1 MDTIIYSLLAFM
13 TIFLASKTIEF
24 YYKFKN
30 LAMEKEKLKVDK
42 IKAQTDILKIVR
54 KDEFLKLYGKNKDNE
69 NIFELY
75 CSNLLSLMGYKNIE
89 VTPLVADGGKDII
102 ATKENEK
109 YYIECKLWDWTIEN
123 NNVGRPVVQKL
134 VGAMY
139 KDGIKKG
146 MIITSAYFTDEAKEY
161 TKSLPKET
169 EIKLFDGDSLV
180 QLLEDLRDQWI
191 PILSSEIFNPVVQ

>member
-13 TIFLASKTIEF
+13 SIFLVSKTIEF
-24 YYKFKN
+24 YYKFRN

-75 CSNLLSLMGYKNIE
+75 CSNLLSLMGYENIE

-169 EIKLFDGDSLV
+169 EIQLFDGDNLV

-191 PILSSEIFNPVVQ
+191 PILSSKIFNPVVQ